1 MGRKNSGVEIRERS
15 IRLHFT
21 VDGIRHRPTLK
32 VDGKPML
39 PTPANIKYAN
49 RLIVEIS
56 MRIDT
61 GTFSMLEYFPDSGTP
76 SSLTVKEWLEKWLE
90 TQRIES
96 STRDGYA
103 AAIKFWDSSICDEKG
118 TRVGP
123 LTLRALRLTHIL
135 TAIASRPDLTG
146 KTINNYVSVLRDGL
160 ALAVKE
166 RLIAQN
172 PAADV
177 PPAKHQK
184 AAPDPFSR
192 DEAEAIID
200 GARQH
205 FDDRIYNMIEAWFFS
220 GLRTSEMLGQRWPS
234 VDLRSAE
241 MSVVEV
247 RVAGEQKA
255 RTKTSKSRIVLLN
268 SRALAAYKRQEKH
281 SRVVGEHVWLDP
293 RYNEPIKT
301 EETFQRVY
309 WARLLKRLGIRY
321 RRPYNMR
328 HTYAT
333 MMLMAGMTPAFCAKQ
348 LGHSVEM
355 FLRTYAKW
363 IDGAQNDREMARLE
377 SALLSPDC
385 PRSEAG

>member
-1 MGRKNSGVEIRERS
+1 MGRKNSGVEVREKS

-21 VDGIRHRPTLK
+21 VDGVRHRQTLK

-49 RLIVEIS
+49 RLILEIGV
-56 MRIDT
+56 RIET
-61 GTFSMLEYFPDSGTP
+61 GTFSMIEYFPDSGTP
-76 SSLTVKEWLEKWLE
+76 SSLTVKEWLDKWLE

-96 STRDGYA
+96 STRDGYR
-103 AAIKFWDSSICDEKG
+103 AAIKFWDLSICDEKG
-118 TRVGP
+118 TRIGP
-123 LTLRALRLTHIL
+123 LTLRALRHTHIL

-166 RLIAQN
+166 RLILQN
-172 PAADV
+172 PATDV
-177 PPAKHQK
+177 PPSKHQK
-184 AAPDPFSR
+184 AAPDPFSK

-200 GARQH
+200 GARQY
-205 FDDRIYNMIEAWFFS
+205 FDERIYNMIEAWFFS
-220 GLRTSEMLGQRWPS
+220 GLRTSEILGQRWPS
-234 VDLRSAE
+234 IDLRSGE
-241 MSVVEV
+241 MSVAEV

-255 RTKTSKSRIVLLN
+255 RTKTSKARIVLMN
-268 SRALAAYKRQEKH
+268 SRSLAAYKRQEKH
-281 SRVVGEHVWLDP
+281 SRVAGEQVWLDP

-309 WARLLKRLGIRY
+309 WSRLLKRLGIRY

-377 SALLSPDC
+377 SALSSQDC
-385 PRSEAG
+385 PRRKSN